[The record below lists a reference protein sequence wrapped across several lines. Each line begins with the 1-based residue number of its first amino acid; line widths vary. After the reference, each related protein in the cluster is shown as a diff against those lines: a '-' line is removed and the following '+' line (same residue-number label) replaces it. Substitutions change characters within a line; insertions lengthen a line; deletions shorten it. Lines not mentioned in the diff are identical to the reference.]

1 MDRAGLRV
9 CSLRNRL
16 TFEKALGPYVEAK
29 IAQTLQRSEEWLD
42 ASGCVWCLFDDEAFM
57 RSGSL
62 AHELRDD
69 PTNGFDLQ
77 VFWSMEDVVMPHECD
92 ERWVA
97 RRIADE
103 AQRQLGERGYHAEL
117 EERATEGERHLGVRI
132 RRRGARGAKR

>member
-16 TFEKALGPYVEAK
+16 TFENALGPYVQAK
-29 IAQTLQRSEEWLD
+29 VAQTLRRGEKWLD
-42 ASGCVWCLFDDEAFM
+42 AAGCGWGLFDDGAFM

-69 PTNGFDLQ
+69 PAGGFDLQ
-77 VFWSMEDVVMPHECD
+77 VFWSMGDVVMPHECD

-97 RRIADE
+97 RRIAEE
-103 AQRQLGERGYHAEL
+103 AQRQLEEQGYRAEP
-117 EERATEGERHLGVRI
+117 EEREAEGGQHLGVQI
-132 RRRGARGAKR
+132 GRRDKK

>member
-16 TFEKALGPYVEAK
+16 TFEKALGPYVTAK
-29 IAQTLQRSEEWLD
+29 LEQTLQRGEKWLD

-69 PTNGFDLQ
+69 PASGFDLQ

-97 RRIADE
+97 RRIVE
-103 AQRQLGERGYHAEL
+103 EVQRQLEEQGYRVEP
-117 EERATEGERHLGVRI
+117 EERAAEGERHLGVRI
-132 RRRGARGAKR
+132 GRCDKKT

>member
-16 TFEKALGPYVEAK
+16 TFEKALGPYVETK
-29 IAQTLQRSEEWLD
+29 IAQTLQRGEGWLD
-42 ASGCVWCLFDDEAFM
+42 ASGCVWCLFDDETFE
-57 RSGSL
+57 RSGGL

-69 PTNGFDLQ
+69 PASDFDLQ
-77 VFWSMEDVVMPHECD
+77 VFWSIEDVVMPHECD

-103 AQRQLGERGYHAEL
+103 AQRQLEERGYRAEL

-132 RRRGARGAKR
+132 RRRGMRGTKR

>member
-16 TFEKALGPYVEAK
+16 TFEKALGPYVTAK
-29 IAQTLQRSEEWLD
+29 IEQTLGRGEGWLD
-42 ASGCVWCLFDDEAFM
+42 ASGCVWCLFDNGAFE

-62 AHELRDD
+62 ARELRDD
-69 PTNGFDLQ
+69 PTSGFDLQ
-77 VFWSMEDVVMPHECD
+77 VFWSMEDVVMPRECD

-103 AQRQLGERGYHAEL
+103 AQRQLGERGYRAEL
-117 EERATEGERHLGVRI
+117 EERMAEGGRHLGVRI
-132 RRRGARGAKR
+132 ARCGKGGKKK